1 MPAAAENGPHHPRS
15 PCLEPVA
22 MTPVSN
28 SATNLSNDNALL
40 QISED
45 SVPSST
51 SYSHDYEVSSSG
63 SNSEMCNSQSQPSL
77 HGDIGS
83 GIQSPRPNA
92 TLEERIEY
100 LIESARTA
108 GFESLDD
115 AVIQYY
121 TADLSD
127 DSMSSTAQRLGRK
140 RSLPK
145 LLGKLRHETKAWKFW
160 EVYAYRDAILSS
172 SEDLLLAE
180 MRQFS
185 ARRDGRSPQAFGSRM
200 LQDGVCFP
208 PIMRVLSSRKSC

>member
-15 PCLEPVA
+15 PYLEPVA

-28 SATNLSNDNALL
+28 LVTNLSKENALL
-40 QISED
+40 QISEEN
-45 SVPSST
+45 VTSST
-51 SYSHDYEVSSSG
+51 SYSHDYDVSSSG
-63 SNSEMCNSQSQPSL
+63 SDSEMRDSQSQPSL
-77 HGDIGS
+77 HGDIWS
-83 GIQSPRPNA
+83 RIQSPRPNA

-145 LLGKLRHETKAWKFW
+145 LLEKLRHDTKAWKFW
-160 EVYAYRDAILSS
+160 EVCAYRDAILSS

-180 MRQFS
+180 MRQLS
-185 ARRDGRSPQAFGSRM
+185 ARRDGRLPQVFGSRII
-200 LQDGVCFP
+200 QDGVCFS
-208 PIMRVLSSRKSC
+208 PIMRILSFTKQR